1 MSRFFFMQ
9 RVLSMLSSG
18 LVFRRVYAGI
28 LRAVAILVGVGGAAL
43 WVGRWSEVAEL
54 RRLGY
59 YYSISGSA
67 TLAGVV
73 VQILLIVLLYC
84 WIHTIWLRARTVEE
98 LTDTGY
104 VIAPI
109 FSVTLKLVGELMA
122 CASVFSGLAG
132 GLSIWIAGRNIL
144 HLLGLGSLQLG
155 GLSPASAGFLGGLV
169 EILSGFLLGFV
180 ALVVFYYSAERVVV
194 LVDIAG
200 NTRELVR
207 KRDSNGE

>member
-155 GLSPASAGFLGGLV
+155 GLSPHLRVFS
-169 EILSGFLLGFV
+169 V
-180 ALVVFYYSAERVVV
+180 ALWRFCPVFCWALWPWLCSIIQLNWWLCWLTLPVTPGS
-194 LVDIAG
+194 L
-200 NTRELVR
+200 
-207 KRDSNGE
+207 